1 MGIHEFSPTRQTR
14 FVNNNSL
21 NHSGVDFTDI
31 SSFPVSGVIYY
42 ENTDHPADSVYL
54 YVDGNLSSRDG
65 QPIMTDKDGKF
76 EISVPIGKHYITAKR
91 DGHTFVNGGRYP
103 EDPGNVGTRVTFDRP
118 IKNLTFYNNTLV
130 PVVGRVVGGEI
141 ESKKPLAMG
150 QSVNNIG
157 QAEITLTAGNNYR
170 LNVVRNQDGT
180 TYSIDP
186 NPNNLS
192 VASPTKDVNSTAWR
206 QGGNT
211 DEVCN
216 IVIKTDPKTGE
227 FAALLPPLQYRIK
240 SVKIPSNTEIVFD
253 NLRDIDARDVNRTY
267 TDSVTTAKGE
277 KKTFEYV
284 ASMVLTHY
292 AMPTFSVTDKDAEA
306 GAFGNKTFKYVQ
318 PGTTIK
324 QDVPIYQ
331 ASPTGGLPTYN
342 FHYPLFEQ
350 LVTYKFD
357 LKAYESCFNYDSDK
371 TNPTRMDVPLKNVIV
386 TINNGLSAEQ
396 KVYVEDGT
404 VDGQAV
410 KAGDLVELESNQL
423 KLDSVGEATY
433 VWKAGLPNIIAPYTR
448 DLTIS
453 FRHNDRDYIWA
464 GHNGQDCLTGII
476 LGTLP
481 SGSNFVTEGPDNVM
495 MILRDPPGSNSYA
508 YWEEGTVSTQ
518 YTDYG
523 GTFITKNDVII
534 EGKFGTSLSTIVG
547 TPGFGKLNEMT
558 VYSTLEL
565 GLKTEYSYTSSTRL
579 ESTTTTNKRIST
591 SDLPDFVGDQGDV
604 FVGTATNIIFGD
616 ARAVDITKGQNGN
629 FDITRNDVVVTDMRL
644 GTEFMFTQFYIENT
658 LIPNLKKLRNN
669 LLIPVSEAQ
678 YATYANSTDKPIF
691 ITKLSPEDKKF
702 GTNNNDVEAWGA
714 LAVLNPSALEGQSYK
729 MIMPTGQKNGQ
740 DMIFHYNEQIR
751 LWEKQLEA
759 NEKAKTTAIVDD
771 PGKYLK
777 QSYSFDAGTN
787 IESSVATSNDT
798 LYTDINI
805 FEIRAV
811 LGLGAGF
818 EIDKMGMSLKLSTE
832 TGGGGRY
839 EKAKGSSTTET
850 IGFVLSESGTD
861 DALMVSA
868 YTAPDG
874 FATIFSAQGGQ
885 TSCPYEDAVKTKYY
899 RPGTEISKA
908 TMRIEIPEITCKNP
922 VITDIPAGKKGIFRL
937 KLANLSEIEKDGW
950 YDLKVIDKTNT
961 NSAVLSLP
969 TGPIGNGRS
978 IMIEGGKTVDIDLT
992 LAQGNTDVLDYEN
1005 IGIVLVSQCQED
1017 IADTCYV
1024 TAHFVPTSSDVTLRI
1039 EQTVMNTSTGS
1050 ILPIIMRDYDA
1061 NYKNLKALRI
1071 QYKGANDVNWRLAQ
1085 EYVINAA
1092 DKTNDNLMLPSG
1104 GIVNFQFDMS
1114 SSGIFPDQTY
1124 LFRALAASTYGNG
1137 EVTNTS
1143 QPITVIKDM
1152 SKPKPLGEPQPA
1164 DGVLSVGDEISILFN
1179 EDIKAS
1185 EMTQEK
1191 NFIVTGALNECPVD
1205 HAVALKMDGS
1215 ELTAATEADI
1225 PLAGKSFAAGM
1236 WVNIQGAGTLFSHG
1250 NAQTKLIVGT
1260 DNTGCLT
1267 LKVGAETYKSTA
1279 VIPQNRWVYLA
1290 MNYDRTLAGQIHFNA
1305 SVAFDAE
1312 TRSLFKEQVVPD
1324 YQGRG
1329 ILRVGLGIKGAISE
1343 LALWDEARDIPSAI
1357 AARIMTKAPS
1367 TPHLIGY
1374 WKFDEGNGTSAADR
1388 SRNRHMTLAKDN
1400 WYLNNSNKAVKLD
1413 GASYVSL
1420 NISECP
1426 TLENDDYAVE
1436 MWFKGTKQ
1444 TGEATLFDTGDKFVR
1459 MGFDAQGILQLTSKG
1474 TTTNVGSKNYLDNR
1488 WHHLAL
1494 NVLRNGNATVY
1505 IDGAEALQ
1513 IPASKVAALK
1523 GDAMHIGASR
1533 YLNETE
1539 YAWNRYF
1546 KGTVDEV
1553 RYWHASQSG
1562 AVLRNNRLTRLSGK
1576 DAGLV
1581 AYYPFETQELD
1592 AFNQVISTG
1601 YLGDQSNNKA
1611 GLAQQGGNPT
1621 FTDEAPA
1628 LKPVQNPTNLSYSY
1642 VASNNKI
1649 VLKLEETPAALEGTT
1664 VNFTV
1669 RDVHDANNN
1678 LSDAV
1683 RWSAYVKRNALAW
1696 SENEVEMSLKTEQ
1709 GGNFTAEFINGSGSQ
1724 QTWTL
1729 SNLPAWLTVDNSYG
1743 TVEPL
1748 ASKKLRFNVSTSVP
1762 IGRYEETIYLR
1773 DNNGI
1778 YMPLALKLT
1787 VSGIAPDW
1795 KVDIAR
1801 FESSSNLLARL
1812 IIDGKPSEDPSDKV
1826 GAFVDGECVGVASP
1840 MYNHRYDNY
1849 FVMMD
1854 IYGGTS
1860 TSNSNVT
1867 FKAYD
1872 ASTGQIYPVVTPSI
1886 TVPYTADQ
1894 FFGKPEAPVILTAEN
1909 LIEQIQKLNNGWNW
1923 ISFYVKASD
1932 MSVQSVLE
1940 GVQTSAVLVKNK
1952 TSFALFEDDIW
1963 NGKLNLFTNMDMYKL
1978 NMNADAELSVIG
1990 EKINPTTVPF
2000 TINKGWNW
2008 IGNTSN
2014 ANVSVTDA
2022 YAGLSPQD
2030 GDLVKGQSGFAT
2042 YDGYEWIGT
2051 LKTIV
2056 LGRGYMFKSVSDGTR
2071 TFTYPTI
2078 SVSAPRRMAVQ
2089 ERTPRRMEVFTPV
2102 SETKY
2107 PSNMTMVAQLTED
2120 GSAVV
2125 DTEVGVFAGEECRTV
2140 ETSDAKGIL
2149 YLTIP
2154 GEGTGT
2160 PLHFRI
2166 NHNGQVVTLNCGLI
2180 YTDDAMHGSLQN
2192 PYLLNLV
2199 TAGINGLYGN
2209 EGVNIYYVRMT
2220 STLNVDANQVPKRI
2234 MIQDIGGRTLY
2245 SRTEGLALNNAINLS
2260 SFHQGIYIVEVE
2272 MPDGRKEVQKILR

>member
-1 MGIHEFSPTRQTR
+1 
-14 FVNNNSL
+14 
-21 NHSGVDFTDI
+21 
-31 SSFPVSGVIYY
+31 
-42 ENTDHPADSVYL
+42 
-54 YVDGNLSSRDG
+54 
-65 QPIMTDKDGKF
+65 
-76 EISVPIGKHYITAKR
+76 
-91 DGHTFVNGGRYP
+91 
-103 EDPGNVGTRVTFDRP
+103 
-118 IKNLTFYNNTLV
+118 
-130 PVVGRVVGGEI
+130 
-141 ESKKPLAMG
+141 MG

-253 NLRDIDARDVNRTY
+253 NLRDIDARDVRRTY

-277 KKTFEYV
+277 KKSFEYV
-284 ASMVLTHY
+284 ASSVLTY
-292 AMPTFSVTDKDAEA
+292 FATPTFSVTDKAADA
-306 GAFGNKTFKYVQ
+306 GAFGKKTFNYIE
-318 PGTTIK
+318 PG
-324 QDVPIYQ
+324 
-331 ASPTGGLPTYN
+331 ASPKQKQQVALYTPKPDGSPATYP
-342 FHYPLFEQ
+342 FGYPIFEQ
-350 LVTYKFD
+350 LTTYSFD
-357 LKAYESCFNYDSDK
+357 LMAYETYLNYDEDR
-371 TNPTRMDVPLKNVIV
+371 TNPVEMKVPLKDVIV
-386 TINNGLSAEQ
+386 TINNTLASDQ

-404 VDGQAV
+404 VNGQAV
-410 KAGDLVELESNQL
+410 KAGELVELAINQL
-423 KLDSVGEATY
+423 QLDSLGQATY
-433 VWKAGLPNIIAPYTR
+433 TWMAGLPNIIAPYTR

-453 FRHNDRDYIWA
+453 FNHNDRDYIWSGYNA
-464 GHNGQDCLTGII
+464 HEKLTGIV
-476 LGTLP
+476 LGSLP
-481 SGSNFVTEGPDNVM
+481 TGSNFITEGPDEVF
-495 MILRDPPGSNSYA
+495 MILRDPPGSNSQA
-508 YWEEGTVSTQ
+508 YWEKGLTETHVTDNAGTFTTTETFTTLTKFGVDVST
-518 YTDYG
+518 
-523 GTFITKNDVII
+523 IT
-534 EGKFGTSLSTIVG
+534 G
-547 TPGFGKLNEMT
+547 TPGFGVISNVEATNE
-558 VYSTLEL
+558 LEV
-565 GLKTEYSYTSSTRL
+565 GIQANYTHTSSTQTTKTL
-579 ESTTTTNKRIST
+579 TTTRRIST
-591 SDLPDFVGDQGDV
+591 SDSPDFVGEQGDV
-604 FVGTATNIIFGD
+604 FVGASTNVIFGG
-616 ARAVDITKGQNGN
+616 ARAVDITKGQDGQ
-629 FDITRNDVVVTDMRL
+629 FAVTKQDVISMGTRLETD
-644 GTEFMFTQFYIENT
+644 FMYTTYFIENT
-658 LIPNLKKLRNN
+658 LIPNLRKVRNN
-669 LLIPVSEAQ
+669 LLIPVSAAQ
-678 YATYANSTDKPIF
+678 YGSYVNNTDKPIY
-691 ITKLSPEDKKF
+691 ITKLAPTDPKF
-702 GTNNNDVEAWGA
+702 GSSNNDKTVWGA
-714 LAVLNPSALEGQSYK
+714 QASTSANMLEGPSYK
-729 MIMPTGQKNGQ
+729 MLLPANPKGAPADKVH
-740 DMIFHYNEQIR
+740 HYNQQVR
-751 LWEKQLEA
+751 MWQQQLANNEEA
-759 NEKAKTTAIVDD
+759 KVKAIIDEPNV
-771 PGKYLK
+771 LE
-777 QSYSFDAGTN
+777 SYSFDAGTT
-787 IESSVATSNDT
+787 IESSVTEEKDVQHTQLNT
-798 LYTDINI
+798 
-805 FEIRAV
+805 FEIIITLGDSWGVDISGTGV
-811 LGLGAGF
+811 L
-818 EIDKMGMSLKLSTE
+818 MNLKTE
-832 TGGGGRY
+832 TGGGGSFSETHGRT
-839 EKAKGSSTTET
+839 ESLTT
-850 IGFVLSESGTD
+850 GFVLADDGTN
-861 DALMVSA
+861 DALSIST
-868 YTAPDG
+868 YKAPDNFG
-874 FATIFSAQGGQ
+874 AIFAINGGQ
-885 TSCPYEDAVKTKYY
+885 TSCPYEDAVETKYY

-908 TMRIEIPEITCKNP
+908 TMRIEIPEITCENP
-922 VITDIPAGKKGIFRL
+922 TVTDIPAGKKGIFRL

-978 IMIEGGKTVDIDLT
+978 IFIEGGKTVAMDLT

-1050 ILPIIMRDYDA
+1050 ILPIVMRDYDA

-1071 QYKGANDVNWRLAQ
+1071 QYKGANDVDWRLAQ

-1137 EVTNTS
+1137 EVTNAS

-1329 ILRVGLGIKGAISE
+1329 ILRVGLGIKGAVSE
-1343 LALWDEARDIPSAI
+1343 LVLWDEARDIPSAI
-1357 AARIMTKAPS
+1357 AARTATKVPS

-1388 SRNRHMTLAKDN
+1388 SRNRHMTLVKDN
-1400 WYLNNSNKAVKLD
+1400 WYLNNSNKAVALD

-1459 MGFDAQGILQLTSKG
+1459 MGFDAQGILQLTSKEA
-1474 TTTNVGSKNYLDNR
+1474 TTAVGSKNYLDNR

-1505 IDGAEALQ
+1505 IDGVEALQ

-1553 RYWHASQSG
+1553 RYWKASQSG
-1562 AVLRNNRLTRLSGK
+1562 ALLRDNRLTRLSGK
-1576 DAGLV
+1576 DAGLA

-1592 AFNQVISTG
+1592 NFNQVISTG
-1601 YLGDQSNNKA
+1601 HLGDQSNNKA
-1611 GLAQQGGNPT
+1611 GLAQQGGNPA

-1748 ASKKLRFNVSTSVP
+1748 ATKKLRFNISTSVP
-1762 IGRYEETIYLR
+1762 IGRYDETIYLK

-1795 KVDIAR
+1795 NVDIAR

-1812 IIDGKPSEDPSDKV
+1812 IINGKPSEDPGDKV

-1840 MYNHRYDNY
+1840 MYNRRYDNY

-2078 SVSAPRRMAVQ
+2078 SVSAPRRMAIQ

-2120 GSAVV
+2120 GNAVV